1 MKKAVKAYVTFTRT
15 ERMGIVA
22 LLLLLGILLA
32 VRVAMPYFVHPKHDM
47 AQDSTVVA
55 AWNKFQ
61 AENQKVAKVKADSAT
76 ANFFTFDPNTLDSAG
91 FIKLGMKE
99 KAVHSLLNWRR
110 HGKHFYKAEDME
122 DVYNLSEAEYKRL
135 KPYISIA
142 TDDER
147 E

>member
-1 MKKAVKAYVTFTRT
+1 MKKAVKAYVTFTWM

-22 LLLLLGILLA
+22 LLLLLAILIG
-32 VRVAMPYFVHPKHDM
+32 VRCAIPYFVHPKHDM
-47 AQDSTVVA
+47 TQDSAVVA

-61 AENQKVAKVKADSAT
+61 AENQHVAKVKADSAT
-76 ANFFTFDPNTLDSAG
+76 ANFFQFDPNTLDSSG

-110 HGKHFYKAEDME
+110 KGKHFYKAEDLE

-142 TDDER
+142 ADDER

>member
-1 MKKAVKAYVTFTRT
+1 MTFTRT

-22 LLLLLGILLA
+22 LLLLLGMLVAI
-32 VRVAMPYFVHPKHDM
+32 RVSMPYWVHPKHDM
-47 AQDSTVVA
+47 AADDSVVA
-55 AWNKFQ
+55 AWNQFQ
-61 AENQKVAKVKADSAT
+61 AENQHIAKVKADSAN
-76 ANFFTFDPNTLDSAG
+76 ANFFAFDPNTLDSAC

-110 HGKHFYKAEDME
+110 HGKHFYKAEELE

-135 KPYISIA
+135 LPYVRIGADSS
-142 TDDER
+142 DER